1 MSVILNY
8 MHKIINC
15 FYAKSLIIFDR
26 QLRMVDMTTFEV
38 VKRLC
43 EERKISINDLEK
55 SLGYSKNTLYRLKT
69 QIPGSDKLA
78 TIADYFDVSTDYLL
92 GRTDKKRYYDL
103 TEKDEQDIQKEL
115 QKMLDGLSTSGHA
128 AFDGRT
134 IDELSEEELEDRELL
149 KASLESSIRLAKR
162 VAKQKFTPK
171 KYRK

>member
-1 MSVILNY
+1 MERIRTLCKEK
-8 MHKIINC
+8 KITIAELERRSGISNGQIR
-15 FYAKSLIIFDR
+15 KWDN
-26 QLRMVDMTTFEV
+26 TT
-38 VKRLC
+38 
-43 EERKISINDLEK
+43 
-55 SLGYSKNTLYRLKT
+55 
-69 QIPGSDKLA
+69 PGSDKLMA
-78 TIADYFDVSTDYLL
+78 IADYLDVSTDYLL
-92 GRTDKKRYYDL
+92 GRSDKKRYYDL
-103 TEKDEQDIQKEL
+103 NEKDEQDIQKEL